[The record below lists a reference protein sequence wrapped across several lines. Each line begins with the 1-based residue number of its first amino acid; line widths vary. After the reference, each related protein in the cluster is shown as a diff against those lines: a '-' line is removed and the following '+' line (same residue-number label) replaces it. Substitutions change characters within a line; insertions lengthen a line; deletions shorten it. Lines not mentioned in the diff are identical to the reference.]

1 MHDVQCMRV
10 RTLSCSDLAH
20 RQGSSNVD
28 QPAAMWHLIL
38 GGILTEIIIIDR
50 VNQTQVEQQAVQHL
64 YTHTRTCKY
73 TLT

>member
-1 MHDVQCMRV
+1 MRV

-28 QPAAMWHLIL
+28 QPAAVWHLIL
-38 GGILTEIIIIDR
+38 GGILTEIIIINR

-64 YTHTRTCKY
+64 YTHTRVNTRLHEAGS
-73 TLT
+73 T